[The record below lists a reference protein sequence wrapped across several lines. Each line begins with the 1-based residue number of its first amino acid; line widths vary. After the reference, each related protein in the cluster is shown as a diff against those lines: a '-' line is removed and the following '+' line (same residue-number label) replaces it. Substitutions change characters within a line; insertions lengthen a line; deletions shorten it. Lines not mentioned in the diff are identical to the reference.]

1 MLLILYLSHILHIF
15 IYVFLNCLFSLFVII
30 VLMVLLVRLIL
41 MLFQLFYLNFDLLIH
56 TLFTVSKHRHHSPL
70 LPLNVCLYNFI
81 HLSHKTVFK
90 SSCCLCQNSCSI
102 VLFNLVNNAA
112 INNYYK

>member
-1 MLLILYLSHILHIF
+1 
-15 IYVFLNCLFSLFVII
+15 
-30 VLMVLLVRLIL
+30 MVLLVVMVRLFL
-41 MLFQLFYLNFDLLIH
+41 MLFQLFYLNFDLLTH
-56 TLFTVSKHRHHSPL
+56 TLFTVSKHRYHSPL

-81 HLSHKTVFK
+81 HLSHKTVFN